1 MEIRYLIYPLLQM
14 KPVFQQVPLKD
25 GRALRLVV
33 VVDVVTLTTL
43 LGAVLHDD
51 VATLQCI
58 VAVRY
63 LTTGVLAHDDAL
75 QARLSLHAVEY
86 PAHLFADSLF
96 TLFAPVLH
104 PLSILSGILALHDS
118 GRVLTLALS
127 DVLPHLGGGLEAG
140 FRWLTASH
148 TIVVAVPLAQPLD
161 VSRLP
166 FPDALDALRALR
178 QSQLTGEPMQCGMG
192 HAAGFHQSA
201 VLLFGE
207 PTAEP
212 FALLIGEH
220 PRLDVLTA
228 CLAQLGREWSVHELQ
243 GQHSWK
249 WVYLHSSFS

>member
-1 MEIRYLIYPLLQM
+1 MEIRYLIYPLLQL
-14 KPVFQQVPLKD
+14 KPVFQQVLLKD

-33 VVDVVTLTTL
+33 VVDIVTLTAL
-43 LGAVLHDD
+43 LGTVIHDD
-51 VATLQCI
+51 VATLQRI
-58 VAVRY
+58 VAMRY
-63 LTTGVLAHDDAL
+63 LTTSVLAHDDAL

-86 PAHLFADSLF
+86 PSHLFADSLF
-96 TLFAPVLH
+96 ALFTPVLH
-104 PLSILSGILALHDS
+104 PLSILSGILALHDA

-148 TIVVAVPLAQPLD
+148 TIVVSVPLAHPLN

-178 QSQLTGEPMQCGMG
+178 QSQLTCKPMQCGMV
-192 HAAGFHQSA
+192 HAAGFHQTA
-201 VLLFGE
+201 VLLFWK
-207 PTAEP
+207 PLAEP
-212 FALLIGEH
+212 FTLLIGQH
-220 PRLDVLTA
+220 PRLDVMTA
-228 CLAQLGREWSVHELQ
+228 CLAQLGREWSVNELQ

>member
-1 MEIRYLIYPLLQM
+1 MEIRYLIYPLLQV
-14 KPVFQQVPLKD
+14 KPVFQQIPLKYW
-25 GRALRLVV
+25 RAFRFVV
-33 VVDVVTLTTL
+33 VVDVVSLTAL
-43 LGAVLHDD
+43 LGAVIHDD
-51 VATLQCI
+51 VATLQRI

-63 LTTGVLAHDDAL
+63 LTTSVLAHDDAL

-86 PAHLFADSLF
+86 PSHLFADSLF
-96 TLFAPVLH
+96 ALFTPVLH
-104 PLSILSGILALHDS
+104 PLSILSGILALHDD

-148 TIVVAVPLAQPLD
+148 TIVVSVPLAHPLN
-161 VSRLP
+161 VSRFP

-178 QSQLTGEPMQCGMG
+178 QSKLTCEPMQRGMV
-192 HAAGFHQSA
+192 HAAGFHQTA
-201 VLLFGE
+201 VLLFWK
-207 PTAEP
+207 PLAEP
-212 FALLIGEH
+212 CTLLIGQH

-228 CLAQLGREWSVHELQ
+228 CLAQLGREWSVNELQ